1 MICSEE
7 EKTVKKLKKMLN
19 LHNFAVAGCVILII
33 ASLVIIIEPDFSS
46 LFAVEVLAE
55 GNQEK
60 EVNIVQADKKGE
72 EISEEDA
79 RRLAKN
85 QFKEIGEEKV
95 NTKKLEVLK
104 IDRQGEEYY
113 YISST
118 ENTVE
123 IKISTGEI
131 TRINSV
137 KVNK

>member
-1 MICSEE
+1 
-7 EKTVKKLKKMLN
+7 VKKLKKMLN

>member
-1 MICSEE
+1 M
-7 EKTVKKLKKMLN
+7 KKLKKMLN